1 MSILAPVSDL
11 GVPMVAEDRGEVRE
25 ATHTGHLVAVDAE
38 GRLLAALGNPDRL
51 TYFRSS
57 AKPFQAIA
65 ALRSGARERFGLT
78 DEHVAVM
85 AASHAGEPRHV
96 DLVRDLLRRAGVP
109 EDALACGAHWPL
121 SEAAAQSARAAMPA
135 PIPVFNNCSGK
146 HAGMLAAAQALG
158 TPWEG
163 YLYPVH
169 PVQVEVRRTVEAFT
183 GCPPEATPYGT
194 DGCSAPNPA
203 VPLQAMAQSFARLLA
218 SPDPVARLVVGAMTE
233 HPYLV
238 SGTDRFDTRLMELS
252 RGRLLAKGGAA
263 GLHCLADRES
273 GGALAVKLESGN
285 GAFVPAAVL
294 AALGQLG
301 WLPEASLDSLRAFAS
316 PTLLNYRRLEVGR
329 AYPIFELPT

>member
-1 MSILAPVSDL
+1 VFDL

-25 ATHTGHLVAVDAE
+25 ATHTGHLVLAE
-38 GRLLAALGNPDRL
+38 AQGQVLAALGNPDRL

-78 DEHVAVM
+78 AEHVAVM

-121 SEAAAQSARAAMPA
+121 SEAAAQAARAVMPA

-146 HAGMLAAAQALG
+146 HAGMLAAASALG
-158 TPWEG
+158 APLEG
-163 YLYPVH
+163 YLDPGH
-169 PVQVEVRRTVEAFT
+169 PVQAEVRRTVEAFT
-183 GCPPEATPYGT
+183 DCPPAAIRYGT

-203 VPLQAMAQSFARLLA
+203 VPLRAMAQSFARLLA
-218 SPDPVARLVVGAMTE
+218 SADPVARLVVGAMTE
-233 HPYLV
+233 HPFLV
-238 SGTDRFDTRLMELS
+238 SGTDRFDTRLMEVS

-273 GGALAVKLESGN
+273 GRGLALKLESGN
-285 GAFVPAAVL
+285 GAMVPPAVL
-294 AALGQLG
+294 AALRQLG
-301 WLPEASLDSLRAFAS
+301 WLAEASLDSLRAFAS
-316 PTLLNYRRLEVGR
+316 PTLRNYRRLEVGR
-329 AYPIFELPT
+329 AYPIFELSM

>member
-1 MSILAPVSDL
+1 
-11 GVPMVAEDRGEVRE
+11 MVAEDRGEVRE

-65 ALRSGARERFGLT
+65 TLRSGARERFGLT
-78 DEHVAVM
+78 AEHVAVM

-121 SEAAAQSARAAMPA
+121 SESAAQAARAVMPA
-135 PIPVFNNCSGK
+135 PIAVFNNCSGK
-146 HAGMLAAAQALG
+146 HAGMLAAARALG
-158 TPWEG
+158 APLEG
-163 YLYPVH
+163 YLDPGH
-169 PVQVEVRRTVEAFT
+169 PVQVEVRRAVEAFT
-183 GCPPEATPYGT
+183 GCPTEAIRYGI

-203 VPLQAMAQSFARLLA
+203 VPLRA

-233 HPYLV
+233 HPFLV
-238 SGTDRFDTRLMELS
+238 GGTDRFDTRLMEVS

-263 GLHCLADRES
+263 GLHCLVDRES
-273 GGALAVKLESGN
+273 GGGLAVKLESGN
-285 GAFVPAAVL
+285 GALVPPAVL
-294 AALGQLG
+294 EALRQLG
-301 WLPEASLDSLRAFAS
+301 WLPEGSLDSLRALAS
-316 PTLLNYRRLEVGR
+316 PTLRNYRRLEVGR
-329 AYPIFELPT
+329 AYPIFELPL

>member
-1 MSILAPVSDL
+1 VFDL

-25 ATHTGHLVAVDAE
+25 ATHSGHLVLADAD
-38 GRLLAALGNPDRL
+38 GRVLAALGNPDRL

-65 ALRSGARERFGLT
+65 SLRSGARERFGLT

-96 DLVRDLLRRAGVP
+96 ELVRDLLRRADVP

-121 SEAAAQSARAAMPA
+121 SDAAAQAARAAMAA

-146 HAGMLAAAQALG
+146 HAGMLAAARALG
-158 TPWEG
+158 ASLEG
-163 YLYPVH
+163 YLDPGH

-183 GCPPEATPYGT
+183 GCPPEAIRYGT
-194 DGCSAPNPA
+194 DGCSAPNAA
-203 VPLQAMAQSFARLLA
+203 VPLRTMAQGFARLLG
-218 SPDPVARLVVGAMTE
+218 SPDPVAQGVVRAMTE
-233 HPYLV
+233 HPFLV
-238 SGTDRFDTRLMELS
+238 GGTDRFDTRLMEAS

-273 GGALAVKLESGN
+273 GRGLAVKLESGN
-285 GAFVPAAVL
+285 GALVPPAVM
-294 AALGQLG
+294 AALKQLG
-301 WLPEASLDSLRAFAS
+301 WLSEASLDSLRAFAS
-316 PTLLNYRRLEVGR
+316 PTLLNYRRLHVGR
-329 AYPIFELPT
+329 AYPVFQLPTVTAV